1 MEYSEVALY
10 PVAPSI
16 PKAHERS
23 KRVVSYSHPID
34 IHQKRNPNTD
44 NASKMQN
51 AGKKQD
57 ALESEEEM
65 EIVGVEVRSRP
76 GALSVEA
83 GKPPIVQ
90 CSSEEIVIA
99 TIMVEITLV
108 CQIKSMMGSDD
119 QHTGW
124 QAS

>member
-1 MEYSEVALY
+1 MPGHMKCSEVALY

-65 EIVGVEVRSRP
+65 EIVGVEVVCSRP
-76 GALSVEA
+76 GPVLNVEA
-83 GKPPIVQ
+83 LIDEKPLRLSNAPARRLQ
-90 CSSEEIVIA
+90 S
-99 TIMVEITLV
+99 
-108 CQIKSMMGSDD
+108 QP
-119 QHTGW
+119 
-124 QAS
+124 

>member
-1 MEYSEVALY
+1 MNVRNAWYHTAI
-10 PVAPSI
+10 PSI
-16 PKAHERS
+16 YTKN
-23 KRVVSYSHPID
+23 K
-34 IHQKRNPNTD
+34 NPDTENM
-44 NASKMQN
+44 SKMQN
-51 AGKKQD
+51 AKKQD

-65 EIVGVEVRSRP
+65 EIVGVKVRSRP

-108 CQIKSMMGSDD
+108 CQIKSMMSSDD